1 MINRHQYIFIKSII
15 FLEYNFGRILHCICL
30 DIGDK
35 YLCYIILFLF
45 AITFWGNF
53 TLFFF
58 IICETQKSYIKS
70 FCITY
75 NYLYIYISTIAR
87 SHFAQPF
94 HNLIQLILSIINY
107 ILDFGLFY
115 INRCEC
121 SRAVYSF
128 RLLVILLA

>member
-1 MINRHQYIFIKSII
+1 MIPFFTTPTFDYIFYTLFYKTVI
-15 FLEYNFGRILHCICL
+15 FS
-30 DIGDK
+30 
-35 YLCYIILFLF
+35 
-45 AITFWGNF
+45 
-53 TLFFF
+53 LFFF
-58 IICETQKSYIKS
+58 EWFSLIYIYIYIHNNYYSLFSFIICDTQKSYIKS

-75 NYLYIYISTIAR
+75 KYLYIYISTIAK

>member
-1 MINRHQYIFIKSII
+1 MIPFFTTPTFDYIFYTLFYKTVI
-15 FLEYNFGRILHCICL
+15 FS
-30 DIGDK
+30 
-35 YLCYIILFLF
+35 
-45 AITFWGNF
+45 
-53 TLFFF
+53 LFFF
-58 IICETQKSYIKS
+58 LNGSLSYIYIYIYIYTHNNYYSLFSFIFCETQKSYIKS

-75 NYLYIYISTIAR
+75 NYLYIYISTIAK